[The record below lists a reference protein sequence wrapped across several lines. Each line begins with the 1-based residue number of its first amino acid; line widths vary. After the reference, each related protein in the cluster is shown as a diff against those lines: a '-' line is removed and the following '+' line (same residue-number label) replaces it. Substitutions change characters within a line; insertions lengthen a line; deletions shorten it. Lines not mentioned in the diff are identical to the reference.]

1 MRLLNTWTHIGF
13 TYTFAANTALY
24 VTVGSNYGSNACSPL
39 YDGSF
44 NGAVDDFY
52 VFCHELAVAEILVL
66 ITL

>member
-1 MRLLNTWTHIGF
+1 
-13 TYTFAANTALY
+13 
-24 VTVGSNYGSNACSPL
+24 VGSNYGSNACSPL